1 MSDEV
6 ATVYVGGGHDEVC
19 KRVYISVHKRS
30 STHSFKQCSSRICN
44 SIVFTKLGLAH
55 VSHDP
60 GESACRDHHALSH
73 LQLGTCPEAATRA
86 ARPPEQ
92 LGVRREAHAKNWSL
106 HNCTRAFG
114 ERQRHWQGTWAR
126 SKLETGK
133 RVVNRHD
140 KRTHRGR
147 AIRGRDAPRALTTVV
162 PSAQLSRH
170 AVVAGDG

>member
-30 STHSFKQCSSRICN
+30 STHSFKQSSSRICN

-92 LGVRREAHAKNWSL
+92 LGVRREAHAKETGLSNNL
-106 HNCTRAFG
+106 RAFG
-114 ERQRHWQGTWAR
+114 EESATD
-126 SKLETGK
+126 SLK
-133 RVVNRHD
+133 RCNLHD

-147 AIRGRDAPRALTTVV
+147 AIRWARRPPRTDHRGPFRTVV
-162 PSAQLSRH
+162 ATCGR
-170 AVVAGDG
+170 GR